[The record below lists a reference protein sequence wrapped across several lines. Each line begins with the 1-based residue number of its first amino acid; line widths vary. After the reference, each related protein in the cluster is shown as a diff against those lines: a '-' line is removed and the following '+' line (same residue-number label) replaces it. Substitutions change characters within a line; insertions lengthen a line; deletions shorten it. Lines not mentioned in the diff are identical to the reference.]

1 MRAFLDAPGDTR
13 PVIYVSTG
21 SLYVPTHRMVHALAH
36 AVLSNATAG
45 GAPAPWRVIWSVT
58 SDEIRE
64 KLPPWVHRD
73 PAPGDVLFSHWTPQV
88 GRSKRGGRLMAAL
101 RSLPRLAPAPVPRM
115 HTQEP
120 ILRHPRVAAYVA
132 HGGINSVLEAVAAHV
147 PLLCFGF
154 GADQVRRAVDAQ
166 QCDTSPHYPVVA
178 AVPQLPQRRRGGRGP
193 IYGPDGS

>member
-1 MRAFLDAPGDTR
+1 MRDFLDAPGDTR
-13 PVIYVSTG
+13 PVVYVSTG
-21 SLYVPTHRMVHALAH
+21 SLFVPTHRMVHALAH

-45 GAPAPWRVIWSVT
+45 GAPWRVIWSVT

-73 PAPGDVLFSHWTPQV
+73 PAPGDVLFSRWTPQV
-88 GRSKRGGRLMAAL
+88 GRSGEDWSPNGSSAEFFT
-101 RSLPRLAPAPVPRM
+101 SCPCP
-115 HTQEP
+115 HINTQEP

-154 GADQVRRAVDAQ
+154 GGDQVRGSQRPTVRHH
-166 QCDTSPHYPVVA
+166 SP
-178 AVPQLPQRRRGGRGP
+178 
-193 IYGPDGS
+193 